1 MYICMYTHTYTH
13 THAHTHT
20 NVHTYIFN
28 ILPLENNKSE
38 ARVNEEDVDATARKE
53 NRIA

>member
-1 MYICMYTHTYTH
+1 MYVCIHVHTR

-20 NVHTYIFN
+20 NVHTYIFS
-28 ILPLENNKSE
+28 ILPLDNNKSE

-53 NRIA
+53 SRIA